1 MTFDIEKE
9 RHEFEGWVTDGG
21 NHPEMIQKTRNG
33 SYAVMSTYLYWQ
45 AWEERAKRDNAVS
58 V

>member
-1 MTFDIEKE
+1 MDIEKE
-9 RHEFEGWVTDGG
+9 REAFEHWVTAGG

-45 AWEERAKRDNAVS
+45 AWEERAKIDNAVS